1 NIALYLSNFTY
12 SSDSVSIM
20 KNTVGNSGT
29 PTITGSPAPTY
40 TISPTVPGVTINANT
55 GVISWSSLVN
65 YGIYTFTV
73 TAANNFENIRK
84 QFKLRVYGDSIKN
97 LTYNQDTL
105 VVGYFGTAGNS
116 NMPTRSMGNPAP
128 TFSFSESSPVV
139 KGVSIN
145 ASTGVISWTNT
156 AFVGIYS
163 FRVVAT
169 NITNVDSSVIYR
181 LQIKG
186 GIKPIIT
193 YLKNSKIGYNSISD
207 TSVRPTTNETGF
219 PIRYKIIS
227 EPISEI
233 SIDSISGVIKWTNRI
248 NPGIYSLIVQGENSI
263 DTSTT
268 NYTIKISPLSDT
280 AYYFS
285 NSYFQT
291 TTNGASSLVSD
302 YITLP
307 SFTLGDNFTIETWFK
322 LDGFGNASYP
332 RIFDFG
338 IGGNLKTVLFLDH
351 SRQLQLIYGN
361 TPTGVTISP
370 AVTVNIGVWNHYAL
384 TVNNGNNL
392 KLYMNG
398 VLIFS
403 GTN

>member
-29 PTITGSPAPTY
+29 PTITGFPVPTFS
-40 TISPTVPGVTINANT
+40 ISPVVPGVTINANT

-73 TAANNFENIRK
+73 TAANSFENIRK

-116 NMPTRSMGNPAP
+116 NTPTRSPGNPPP
-128 TFSFSESSPVV
+128 TFSFSETSPTIT
-139 KGVSIN
+139 GISIN
-145 ASTGVISWTNT
+145 ANTGVISWTST
-156 AFVGIYS
+156 PFVGIYTFS
-163 FRVVAT
+163 VVAT
-169 NITNVDSSVIYR
+169 NITNVDSSVVYR

-186 GIKPIIT
+186 GIKPIIS
-193 YLKNSKIGYNSISD
+193 YLINSKTGNYSIPDS
-207 TSVRPTTNETGF
+207 SVRPTINATGF

-227 EPISEI
+227 EPINGI

-248 NPGIYSLIVQGENSI
+248 NPGIYSLIVQAKNSI
-263 DTSTT
+263 DTSLT
-268 NYTIKISPLSDT
+268 NYTIKINPLLDT

-291 TTNGASSLVSD
+291 TTNGANSALSD
-302 YITLP
+302 YISLP
-307 SFTLGDNFTIETWFK
+307 SFNLGNNFTIETWFK
-322 LDGFGNASYP
+322 LDGISNANYP

-338 IGGNLKTVLFLDH
+338 IGGNLKTLLFLDL

-370 AVTVNIGVWNHYAL
+370 AVAVNIGVWNHYAL